1 MKRPFTTRNPGRQK
15 GISLLSL
22 MIASAIGIFLTGA
35 ALKIYVDS
43 KTTFNT
49 RNVLAEVVENQR
61 FALDDMRRILVMA
74 GRDIRAVED
83 ADPNN
88 SFPHLHTFP
97 PVTED
102 ASAAIDDRAEF
113 IYDGNAGSPDVVAI
127 RYRAGPSCGAYQNVP
142 IKGKLQKRSNGTI
155 YRDDKTCRPTTVRFK
170 VVNNNLVCEVKSYYT
185 RNNAT
190 GQTTCIDDN
199 SAASLFTPVLSS
211 GIQTLKALYGVD
223 DDNDGYASRY
233 LTASEVTNWRDVVS
247 LRIALVGGSESRL
260 PASARKPDVES
271 MNVLGWYYDE
281 PDTEHLY
288 RATTATI
295 SLRNFNTT
303 VQRQ

>member
-88 SFPHLHTFP
+88 SFPQLHTFP

-113 IYDGNAGSPDVVAI
+113 IYDGNVGSPDVVAI
-127 RYRAGPSCGAYQNVP
+127 RCRAGPSCGAM
-142 IKGKLQKRSNGTI
+142 
-155 YRDDKTCRPTTVRFK
+155 
-170 VVNNNLVCEVKSYYT
+170 
-185 RNNAT
+185 
-190 GQTTCIDDN
+190 
-199 SAASLFTPVLSS
+199 SLT
-211 GIQTLKALYGVD
+211 
-223 DDNDGYASRY
+223 
-233 LTASEVTNWRDVVS
+233 
-247 LRIALVGGSESRL
+247 
-260 PASARKPDVES
+260 
-271 MNVLGWYYDE
+271 
-281 PDTEHLY
+281 
-288 RATTATI
+288 
-295 SLRNFNTT
+295 
-303 VQRQ
+303 